1 MNKFLNFIKEL
12 RFEYKVVLIFLIL
25 LLISIP
31 YSIIKKHSV
40 QHVIAGGSGSSY
52 SSAGGETLSDMVERK
67 EKPSSISEAVEA
79 ERPLILSESGNSQ
92 EEDGSLSQQMINEYP
107 DVKGMELATNVKNP
121 TVWIYSLNNGLRKDD
136 LAEEYCKKLHS
147 KGLMAQS
154 VVIYDEKERANGKLV
169 ELGEARCM

>member
-1 MNKFLNFIKEL
+1 MNKVLKFLKEL
-12 RFEYKVVLIFLIL
+12 RFEYKVVLIFFIL

-40 QHVIAGGSGSSY
+40 SQVLAGGGSSY
-52 SSAGGETLSDMVERK
+52 SAGRGETLSDMVEKK

-79 ERPLILSESGNSQ
+79 ERPLILSESSGTQ
-92 EEDGSLSQQMINEYP
+92 EEDASLSQQMINEYP

-154 VVIYDEKERANGKLV
+154 VVIYDEKERANGRLV